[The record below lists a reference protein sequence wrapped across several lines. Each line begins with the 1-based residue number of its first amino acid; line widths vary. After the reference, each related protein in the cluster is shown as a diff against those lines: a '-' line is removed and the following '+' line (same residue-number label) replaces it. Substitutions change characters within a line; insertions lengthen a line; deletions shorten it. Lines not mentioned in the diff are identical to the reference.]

1 MTGNVLIT
9 GCSSGIGRATA
20 THLAGKG
27 WTVWASARHPESI
40 ADLTGAG
47 CQTLA
52 LDVTDDASMEAAV
65 AAVEGDVD
73 ALVNN
78 AGYSQGGPVEEVP
91 LDDAR
96 RQFETNLFGLARL
109 CQLVLPGMR
118 AKGEGRIV
126 NLSSMGGRMTLPG
139 GAWYHASKH
148 ALEALSDGLRWE
160 VAPFG
165 VHVVLIEPG
174 VVLTEFG
181 QTAVATAG
189 EASDLA
195 GPYDTMMSSV
205 VTKTAGAYT
214 NVRAGGAIRPEVV
227 ARTIEKALTA
237 RRPKPRYVVGGQ
249 ARSILAAHAL
259 LPDRAWD
266 GFLAR
271 QFSRPT
277 PRS

>member
-1 MTGNVLIT
+1 MSQNVLIT
-9 GCSSGIGRATA
+9 GCSSGIGRTTA

-27 WTVWASARHPESI
+27 WTVYATARRPESI
-40 ADLTGAG
+40 ADLTETG
-47 CQTLA
+47 CRTLA
-52 LDVTDDASMEAAV
+52 LDVTDGASMEAAV
-65 AAVEGDVD
+65 AAVDGSVD

-96 RQFETNLFGLARL
+96 RQFETNVFGLARL
-109 CQLVLPGMR
+109 CQLVLPDMR
-118 AKGEGRIV
+118 AKGAGRIV

-165 VHVVLIEPG
+165 VHVVLVEPG

-181 QTAVATAG
+181 ETAVATAG

-195 GPYDTMMSSV
+195 GPYDTMMASV
-205 VTKTAGAYT
+205 VTKTAGAYGKA
-214 NVRAGGAIRPEVV
+214 RPGGAIRPEAV
-227 ARTIEKALTA
+227 AKTIEKALTA
-237 RRPKPRYVVGGQ
+237 RHPKTRYVVGGQ
-249 ARSILAAHAL
+249 ARSIIAAHAV

-266 GFLAR
+266 GFLSR
-271 QFSRPT
+271 QFSRPE
-277 PRS
+277 PR